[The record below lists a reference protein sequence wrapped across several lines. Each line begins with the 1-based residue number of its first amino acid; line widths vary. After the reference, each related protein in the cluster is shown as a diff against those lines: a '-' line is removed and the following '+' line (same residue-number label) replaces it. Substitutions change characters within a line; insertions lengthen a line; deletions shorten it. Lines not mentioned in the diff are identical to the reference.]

1 MVFSALYVLDE
12 VSFSHVFIHGLVR
25 DSEGRKMSE
34 SLGNGIDPLE
44 ILDTYGADA
53 LRFTLATGNSP
64 GNDMRFYMERV
75 EASRNFANKIWN
87 ASRFIFMNLENSQK
101 KEFKREDVNEA
112 LELSD
117 KWIIS
122 RVNSLS
128 KEMTENMDKFELGIA
143 VSKVYDFAWSEF
155 CDWYIELVKQRL
167 YSEDSI
173 SKDAALYTLTY
184 VLEKILKL
192 LHPFMPFIT
201 EEIWSYMEKEDKIIV
216 SSWPVYQEEDEFK
229 SEEEKMDII
238 INAIRNLRNLRAEM
252 NVPPSRK
259 AKLLVVSNSATK
271 AVIKEGENY
280 FTALASAS
288 EVSYMDNEDLVPEDA
303 VSVVLDGAKLFIPMD
318 ELVDFEKELERLTK
332 EKDKLES
339 EIKRVVGKLNKQGF
353 LAKAPQALV
362 DEEKAK
368 QDKFEQMLDAVNQRL
383 ENVKAKL

>member
-1 MVFSALYVLDE
+1 
-12 VSFSHVFIHGLVR
+12 
-25 DSEGRKMSE
+25 
-34 SLGNGIDPLE
+34 
-44 ILDTYGADA
+44 
-53 LRFTLATGNSP
+53 
-64 GNDMRFYMERV
+64 
-75 EASRNFANKIWN
+75 
-87 ASRFIFMNLENSQK
+87 
-101 KEFKREDVNEA
+101 
-112 LELSD
+112 
-117 KWIIS
+117 
-122 RVNSLS
+122 
-128 KEMTENMDKFELGIA
+128 
-143 VSKVYDFAWSEF
+143 
-155 CDWYIELVKQRL
+155 
-167 YSEDSI
+167 
-173 SKDAALYTLTY
+173 
-184 VLEKILKL
+184 
-192 LHPFMPFIT
+192 
-201 EEIWSYMEKEDKIIV
+201 
-216 SSWPVYQEEDEFK
+216 
-229 SEEEKMDII
+229 MDII

-339 EIKRVVGKLNKQGF
+339 EIKRVVGKLNNQGF

-368 QDKFEQMLDAVNQRL
+368 QDKFEQMLEAVNQRL